1 MRKLERK
8 RAIARMKRINESNT
22 SDINVNTSGVFTGY
36 IVVCKYIGSNSDM
49 NEITYLSNPESDVY
63 EFDSEL
69 DLANLY
75 SIKERAEY
83 DIKYGLPNRYKG
95 FDNGDYLFEIH
106 EIKVTF
112 KDKGNVKSLI
122 L

>member
-1 MRKLERK
+1 MRKLERR
-8 RAIARMKRINESNT
+8 RAIAHMKRINESNT
-22 SDINVNTSGVFTGY
+22 SDINVNISDVFTRY
-36 IVVCKYIGSNSDM
+36 IVVCKYIGSNSHM
-49 NEITYLSNPESDVY
+49 NEITYLSNPESTVY
-63 EFDSEL
+63 EFESEL
-69 DLANLY
+69 EFAKLY
-75 SIKERAEY
+75 YAKENAEY
-83 DIKYGLPNRYKG
+83 DIKGLPYYYEG